1 MSNIELALQKIKQE
15 ESQSRELKQVFTAAD
30 YMHTKMVAYNTLR

>member
-30 YMHTKMVAYNTLR
+30 CMHTKMVAYNTLR